1 MEETKNPEKKMDM
14 TSTDPENYKKLLKDT
29 KISESDNFLQK
40 SEYRDKYD
48 GNRLYNRQGPSK
60 VYVSKRAGDESD
72 FWGQGKF
79 CYDEYIYRII
89 ENLIA
94 KKKYLLSLKVKKI
107 IEQLQEFLNILMLY
121 IMEEYLKILNFYLVK
136 DLIIQGYSLK

>member
-1 MEETKNPEKKMDM
+1 MEEAKNREKKMNM

-48 GNRLYNRQGPSK
+48 GTRLYNRQGPSK

-72 FWGQGKF
+72 FWAQGKF
-79 CYDEYIYRII
+79 CYD
-89 ENLIA
+89 
-94 KKKYLLSLKVKKI
+94 
-107 IEQLQEFLNILMLY
+107 
-121 IMEEYLKILNFYLVK
+121 
-136 DLIIQGYSLK
+136 